1 MYADLSI
8 THPPDERSKK
18 LLRKMADRGE
28 ELRAKNISRPNFGF
42 PSFRLMNGRVNT
54 ADIGRDFSNDW
65 DAAIKQ
71 LKPFLN
77 KSGDLFG
84 PDLIEMVAGFK
95 QHPESLGIEAI
106 LKRYY
111 LLQANAQHM
120 DALLYRCRDIE
131 FMAIDLRQGRFEAS
145 NQAGAFLM
153 TIFADGM
160 DADPVHMKRVQDYA
174 SRDGASALEFDSVG
188 QFGICRLMNDKFCR
202 EWLQKYE
209 MHDDIPDEEFF
220 MPYLSPRKAKW
231 DVRHHLFPGLKTRY
245 LVLNWLCQMA
255 AKVLEEHP

>member
-1 MYADLSI
+1 MQYIRRESITVEFAGQLNASEGAIHAPGGVGVFKTDPVDNRDLVEACDVYADLSI

-95 QHPESLGIEAI
+95 QHPESLG
-106 LKRYY
+106 KR
-111 LLQANAQHM
+111 
-120 DALLYRCRDIE
+120 
-131 FMAIDLRQGRFEAS
+131 RFETVLPAAS
-145 NQAGAFLM
+145 
-153 TIFADGM
+153 
-160 DADPVHMKRVQDYA
+160 
-174 SRDGASALEFDSVG
+174 
-188 QFGICRLMNDKFCR
+188 
-202 EWLQKYE
+202 
-209 MHDDIPDEEFF
+209 
-220 MPYLSPRKAKW
+220 
-231 DVRHHLFPGLKTRY
+231 
-245 LVLNWLCQMA
+245 
-255 AKVLEEHP
+255 